1 MKLVKKIGNIT
12 LSQPLEWTNYETVQ
26 TVIAEEVGT
35 IDGGAVIYE
44 LAAQNSAMKIE
55 LSSSG
60 NGGLQTA
67 AIKDS
72 IMTLART
79 SMGATTTIT
88 TYENEVINVRFR
100 YEDGA
105 ADAEG
110 VVKARL
116 SSHYRVNIK
125 LRRV

>member
-12 LSQPLEWTNYETVQ
+12 LSHPLEWTNYETVQ
-26 TVIAEEVGT
+26 TVIAEEVAT
-35 IDGGAVIYE
+35 IDGGAIIYE
-44 LAAQNSAMKIE
+44 IAAKNSAMKIE
-55 LSSSG
+55 LSSTE

-67 AIKDS
+67 TVKDA
-72 IMTLART
+72 IMTLAR
-79 SMGATTTIT
+79 SSIGVATTIT
-88 TYENEVINVRFR
+88 TFEDEVIDVRFR

-105 ADAEG
+105 ADAES
-110 VVKARL
+110 VVRARL